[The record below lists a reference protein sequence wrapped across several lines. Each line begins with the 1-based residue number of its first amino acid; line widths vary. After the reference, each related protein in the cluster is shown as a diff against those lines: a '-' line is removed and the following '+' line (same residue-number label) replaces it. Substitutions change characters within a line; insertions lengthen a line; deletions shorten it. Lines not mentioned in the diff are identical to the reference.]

1 MDLRTNYL
9 GLDLAHPIMPSA
21 SPLSKGL
28 DKVKR
33 LEDAGAPAITV
44 YSLFE
49 EQIDQESHQLDHF
62 LEFGTD
68 SFAEALSYFP
78 DLGNYNVGPD
88 EYLNLIRDAKQNT
101 SIPIIGSL
109 NGVSDGGWTRYA
121 KLIQEAGA
129 DALELNVYY
138 IPTDPKLTS
147 ADVES
152 LYIDV
157 VKAVRAEVTI
167 PLAVKV
173 GPYFSSPANVLSRI
187 VEAGADGLVLFNRFY
202 QPDFD
207 LEALEVVPR
216 VVLSTSDDL
225 RLPLRWTAILHGRIG
240 ADIALTSGVHCH
252 EDVIKALMAGA
263 SVVQV
268 AAEFMHNG
276 PSRIKELLAALTAWL
291 EEREYTSVKQMIGSM
306 SQKSV
311 REPAAFERANYM
323 KALASWSDDPTG
335 KLI

>member
-28 DKVKR
+28 DKIKR
-33 LEDAGAPAITV
+33 LEDAGASAITI

-62 LEFGTD
+62 LEFGTE

-78 DLGNYNVGPD
+78 DLGSYNVGPD
-88 EYLNLIRDAKQNT
+88 EYLNLIGDAKQKT

-147 ADVES
+147 ADVED

-157 VKAVRAEVTI
+157 VKAVRAEVSI

-173 GPYFSSPANVLSRI
+173 GPYFSSPANVMNRI
-187 VEAGADGLVLFNRFY
+187 VEAGANGLVLFNRFY

-225 RLPLRWTAILHGRIG
+225 RLPLRWTAILHGRIQ

-263 SVVQV
+263 SVVQI
-268 AAEFMHNG
+268 ASELMQHG
-276 PSRIKELLAALTAWL
+276 PGRTKELLAALTAWL
-291 EEREYTSVKQMIGSM
+291 EEHEYTSVKQMIGSM

>member
-28 DKVKR
+28 DKIKR
-33 LEDAGAPAITV
+33 LEDAGASAITI

-62 LEFGTD
+62 LEFGTE

-78 DLGNYNVGPD
+78 DLGSYNVGPD
-88 EYLNLIRDAKQNT
+88 EYLNLIGDAKQKT
-101 SIPIIGSL
+101 SIPIIGSR

-147 ADVES
+147 ADVED

-157 VKAVRAEVTI
+157 VKAVRAEVSI

-173 GPYFSSPANVLSRI
+173 GPYFSSPANVMNRI
-187 VEAGADGLVLFNRFY
+187 VEAGANGLVLFNRFY

-216 VVLSTSDDL
+216 VVLSTSEAL
-225 RLPLRWTAILHGRIG
+225 RLPLRWVAILHKQVK
-240 ADIALTSGVHCH
+240 ADIAATTGIHTS
-252 EDVIKALMAGA
+252 EDVLKMVMAGA
-263 SVVQV
+263 TRLGLSGSLAVVK
-268 AAEFMHNG
+268 G
-276 PSRIKELLAALTAWL
+276 R
-291 EEREYTSVKQMIGSM
+291 
-306 SQKSV
+306 
-311 REPAAFERANYM
+311 
-323 KALASWSDDPTG
+323 KA
-335 KLI
+335 

>member
-28 DKVKR
+28 DRIKR

-78 DLGNYNVGPD
+78 DLGSYNVGPD
-88 EYLNLIRDAKQNT
+88 EYLNLIRDAKKNT

-121 KLIQEAGA
+121 KLIQDAGA

-157 VKAVRAEVTI
+157 VKAVRAEVSI
-167 PLAVKV
+167 PLAVKL
-173 GPYFSSPANVLSRI
+173 GPYFSSPANVLNRI
-187 VEAGADGLVLFNRFY
+187 VEAGADGIVLFNRFY

-225 RLPLRWTAILHGRIG
+225 RLPLRWTAILSGRIQ

-268 AAEFMHNG
+268 AAELMHNG